1 MQKRPLHALVLL
13 LALGFMPALR
23 ANLVLHL
30 TFDQSADLSAD
41 SSENSHAATLTL
53 GTLTSVAGGVSGGAA
68 AFGGSSYVGWGA
80 AVGDTLAGSFSVSL
94 WLRTTTPSG
103 IWDYEPAYSGAGIVY
118 ADVPGQTNDAIPL
131 ALVGTRGAFM
141 TSDGVQDTTI
151 HTTSPLTTGQWI
163 HVVSTYDI
171 ATGVKRLYYN
181 GVLQATETVNPTPV
195 NARHQLYLGANTSDG
210 RFFTGELDEFQL
222 HTGVLTEADVAFL
235 HAHPGL
241 TLIPEPASLALLAG
255 ALGLALRSIRR
266 RACGA

>member
-1 MQKRPLHALVLL
+1 MQKRPLHALALL
-13 LALGFMPALR
+13 FAFGWLPALQ

-30 TFDQSADLSAD
+30 TFDQPADLPAD
-41 SSENSHAATLTL
+41 SSAQMQPVTLTL
-53 GTLTSVAGGVSGGAA
+53 GTLTSVAGVSGGAA
-68 AFGGSSYVGWGA
+68 AFDGSSYVGWGA
-80 AVGDTLAGSFSVSL
+80 SVADTLAGSFSVSL
-94 WLRTTTPSG
+94 WLRTTTPYG
-103 IWDYEPAYSGAGIVY
+103 IWDNEPAYNGAGIVY

-131 ALVGTRGAFM
+131 ALTGTRGAFM

-151 HTTSPLTTGQWI
+151 HTASPLTTGNWT
-163 HVVSTYDI
+163 HVVATYDI

-210 RFFTGELDEFQL
+210 RFFTGEIDEFQL
-222 HTGVLTEADVAFL
+222 HDGALSAAEVAFL

-255 ALGLALRSIRR
+255 ALGLALRSLRR
-266 RACGA
+266 RAGAA